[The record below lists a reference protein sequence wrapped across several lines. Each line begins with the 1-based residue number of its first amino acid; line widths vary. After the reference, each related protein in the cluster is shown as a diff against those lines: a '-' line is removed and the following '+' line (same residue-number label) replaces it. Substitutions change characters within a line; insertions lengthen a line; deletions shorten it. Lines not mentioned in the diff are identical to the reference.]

1 MKIAYYEESGKMS
14 VVEQERPKI
23 QEGDDAIIRVVR
35 SCVCG
40 SDLWAYSAG
49 DSKQKHSI
57 NDGHEAIG
65 IVEEVGESVTTV
77 KPGDFVIVPFTHGAG
92 TVPHVWQALTAF
104 ASIMTIISAS
114 AHSRSTCASSTPTG
128 PWSRCRGLLL
138 TTAKGC
144 SNPC

>member
-65 IVEEVGESVTTV
+65 IVEEVGESVT
-77 KPGDFVIVPFTHGAG
+77 DC
-92 TVPHVWQALTAF
+92 QAWRFRHRAVHARMRAL
-104 ASIMTIISAS
+104 
-114 AHSRSTCASSTPTG
+114 SRMSG
-128 PWSRCRGLLL
+128 RL
-138 TTAKGC
+138 
-144 SNPC
+144 

>member
-23 QEGDDAIIRVVR
+23 QKADDAIIRVIR

-77 KPGDFVIVPFTHGAG
+77 KPGDFGTAAG

-104 ASIMTIISAS
+104 ASIMTIISAR
-114 AHSRSTCASSTPTG
+114 APRLITCVSSTPTG
-128 PWSRCRGLLL
+128 LWSKCRVLLT

-144 SNPC
+144 SSHC